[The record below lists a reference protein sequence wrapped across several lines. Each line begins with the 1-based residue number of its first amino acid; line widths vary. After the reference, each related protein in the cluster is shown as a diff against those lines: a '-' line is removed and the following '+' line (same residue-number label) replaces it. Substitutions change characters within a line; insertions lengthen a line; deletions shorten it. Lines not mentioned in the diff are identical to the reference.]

1 MLLLQIIEITE
12 PANSI
17 AKYAATAVPFT
28 EGADNIKDD
37 TNTIILL
44 LIDAFYYYYFYFY
57 QVHKIV
63 CPCCQFIS
71 KRQSKIVR
79 TP

>member
-28 EGADNIKDD
+28 FK
-37 TNTIILL
+37 
-44 LIDAFYYYYFYFY
+44 
-57 QVHKIV
+57 
-63 CPCCQFIS
+63 
-71 KRQSKIVR
+71 
-79 TP
+79 